1 MVYHKPKTLEIDQL
15 RTLIGQIAN
24 QRDREAFSRLF
35 EHYAPLLK
43 SYSLAKEPGAY
54 LVADELVQ
62 EVLIKVWN
70 KAHLYDAN
78 KANPNTWIFTLAR
91 NCRIDYLRRNG
102 RYASEVTSE
111 EIFDHLEDEQSGP
124 FELTLER
131 KTSQQIH
138 TGLRALPDEQSQV
151 LRKVYLEGKTQQEAA
166 VELSLPL
173 GTVKSRIRLAL
184 QKLEILIRGHE
195 K

>member
-1 MVYHKPKTLEIDQL
+1 MVKKQTNITELGHLQE
-15 RTLIGQIAN
+15 LIEQVAKL
-24 QRDREAFSRLF
+24 RDRQAFSSLF

-43 SYSLAKEPGAY
+43 SYSLARDPGAY

-70 KAHLYDAN
+70 KAHLYDAG

-102 RYASEVTSE
+102 RFGNEVTSE
-111 EIFDHLEDEQSGP
+111 DIFDHIEDEQSGP
-124 FELTLER
+124 FEQTLQK
-131 KTSQQIH
+131 KTSQQVQN
-138 TGLRALPDEQSQV
+138 GLGKLPAEQAQV
-151 LRKVYLEGKTQQEAA
+151 LRKIYMEGKTQQEAA
-166 VELSLPL
+166 LELSLPL

-184 QKLEILIRGHE
+184 QKLEIIIRGSE

>member
-1 MVYHKPKTLEIDQL
+1 MVKNNSKPIEIDQL
-15 RTLIGQIAN
+15 QNLIGQIATV
-24 QRDREAFSRLF
+24 RDREAFSRLF

-70 KAHLYDAN
+70 KAHLYDAS

-111 EIFDHLEDEQSGP
+111 EIFDQIEDEQSGP
-124 FELTLER
+124 FEQTLQR
-131 KTSQQIH
+131 KAAMQIH
-138 TGLRALPDEQSQV
+138 SELKKLPETQSQV
-151 LRKVYLEGKTQQEAA
+151 LRKVYMEGKTQQEAA
-166 VELSLPL
+166 AELCLPL

-184 QKLEILIRGHE
+184 QKLEIVIRGNE

>member
-1 MVYHKPKTLEIDQL
+1 MVKNNSKPIEIDQL
-15 RTLIGQIAN
+15 QNLIGRIATL
-24 QRDREAFSRLF
+24 RDREAFSRLF

-70 KAHLYDAN
+70 KAHLYDPG

-111 EIFDHLEDEQSGP
+111 EIFDQIEDEQSGP
-124 FELTLER
+124 FEQTQQR
-131 KTSQQIH
+131 KAAQQIH
-138 TGLRALPDEQSQV
+138 SELKKLPETQSQV
-151 LRKVYLEGKTQQEAA
+151 LRKVYMEGKTQQEAA
-166 VELSLPL
+166 AELNLPL

-184 QKLEILIRGHE
+184 QKLEIVIRGNE

>member
-1 MVYHKPKTLEIDQL
+1 MVQHKSKTLEIDQL
-15 RTLIGQIAN
+15 QVLIGQIATV
-24 QRDREAFSRLF
+24 RDREAFSRLF

-70 KAHLYDAN
+70 KAHLYDAT

-102 RYASEVTSE
+102 RYANEVTSE
-111 EIFDHLEDEQSGP
+111 EIFDQIEDTQSGP
-124 FELTLER
+124 FEQTQQR
-131 KTSQQIH
+131 KTAQQIH
-138 TGLRALPDEQSQV
+138 SGLKTLPNEQSQV

-166 VELSLPL
+166 AELSLPL